1 VCCRRG
7 LIWPS
12 AGLDYGTSKAVALN
26 GCIKIFVYL
35 GLGALA
41 VRRKDCLAAYRCE
54 DTGQL
59 CAKQLQAACLLVCAA
74 SLKQKAARSHAYPLL
89 RRAELA
95 FLAAAVSEGGPEGP
109 VIQTGCSTT
118 QCSRPIRCWR
128 KSGKPSMGPQRPGVR
143 MSFDR
148 LTQTRSPF
156 ARPRQA
162 SERAIEQIDG
172 DLTNTEPCT
181 SFCREGVS
189 VRISFERDL
198 NQLWRNPR
206 ARLWR
211 VLLAGTSGRL
221 PGL

>member
-59 CAKQLQAACLLVCAA
+59 FAKQLQAACLLVCAA

-95 FLAAAVSEGGPEGP
+95 FLAAAVSEGGSH
-109 VIQTGCSTT
+109 Q
-118 QCSRPIRCWR
+118 
-128 KSGKPSMGPQRPGVR
+128 
-143 MSFDR
+143 DR
-148 LTQTRSPF
+148 LFNDAMLTAHSLLAQIRET
-156 ARPRQA
+156 
-162 SERAIEQIDG
+162 IDG
-172 DLTNTEPCT
+172 PAT
-181 SFCREGVS
+181 
-189 VRISFERDL
+189 
-198 NQLWRNPR
+198 
-206 ARLWR
+206 ARGAN
-211 VLLAGTSGRL
+211 VI
-221 PGL
+221 